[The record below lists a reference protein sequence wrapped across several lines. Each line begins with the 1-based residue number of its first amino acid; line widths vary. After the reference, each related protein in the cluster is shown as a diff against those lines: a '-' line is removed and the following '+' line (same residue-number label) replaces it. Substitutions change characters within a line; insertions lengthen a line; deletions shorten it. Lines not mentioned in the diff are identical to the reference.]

1 MIELRGQTRRHLD
14 AGVGWA
20 DSKCGPSLSVVI
32 GDFLRFQ
39 RDPRL
44 PERVGKDA
52 LEMLG
57 AYHQNGGAPES
68 R

>member
-1 MIELRGQTRRHLD
+1 MTELRGETRRHLD

-20 DSKCGPSLSVVI
+20 DSKCGPSLGVVL
-32 GDFLRFQ
+32 GYFGRFQ
-39 RDPRL
+39 REPRL
-44 PERVGKDA
+44 LERVGKRA